1 MHTLP
6 GDSSLAKEPVHRSN
20 ITTESLF
27 LISLRNPRG
36 GKKREEGKSV
46 AVAAVRLENKSL
58 ISGNHFISYAN
69 GKILVGV
76 CIIALYIVIQVA
88 KSQQKVFYLV
98 LI

>member
-6 GDSSLAKEPVHRSN
+6 GDSSLANEPVHRSN

-27 LISLRNPRG
+27 LISLRNPRD
-36 GKKREEGKSV
+36 GKKREGKSV

-69 GKILVGV
+69 GKNLSRS
-76 CIIALYIVIQVA
+76 LYNSTIYSDTGSKKSA
-88 KSQQKVFYLV
+88 KSVF
-98 LI
+98 I